1 MALATR
7 IGGEIVVVDSMQVY
21 RGLDIGTAKPDATQQ
36 QRVRHHLLD
45 VVGMT
50 ESFDAA
56 RFVRLA
62 TDALADIRARGRV
75 PLLCGGT
82 GLYFKALFEGLGDT
96 PPADAALRAKLEAMP
111 LADLLAALG
120 QRDPETLARID
131 RHNRRRVVRA
141 LEVVRL
147 TGKSLAAQRAP
158 WRTRTDSLAG
168 TRRGWFFGLA
178 RQAED
183 LRARVEVRTEAMFAR
198 GLVAEVEAL
207 RAAGLER
214 NRTAMQALGYRQC
227 VEHLRG
233 ERSLPE
239 TIALVKHR
247 TWQYARRQMTWF
259 RHQLP
264 VQWVPVA
271 AGEAPAVTA
280 ERILALGRAVRETT
294 PP

>member
-1 MALATR
+1 
-7 IGGEIVVVDSMQVY
+7 
-21 RGLDIGTAKPDATQQ
+21 
-36 QRVRHHLLD
+36 
-45 VVGMT
+45 
-50 ESFDAA
+50 
-56 RFVRLA
+56 
-62 TDALADIRARGRV
+62 
-75 PLLCGGT
+75 
-82 GLYFKALFEGLGDT
+82 
-96 PPADAALRAKLEAMP
+96 
-111 LADLLAALG
+111 
-120 QRDPETLARID
+120 
-131 RHNRRRVVRA
+131 
-141 LEVVRL
+141 
-147 TGKSLAAQRAP
+147 
-158 WRTRTDSLAG
+158 
-168 TRRGWFFGLA
+168 
-178 RQAED
+178 
-183 LRARVEVRTEAMFAR
+183 MFAR